1 MKIRIPINV
10 TKFGNVGYRFQ
21 KHFKGYGTYEGRVME
36 IRSNVKG
43 NKDRRC
49 IYSDGDIEDL
59 SLKDIK
65 KYNSL
70 NFLTPVKKIEN
81 KPVKIRIS
89 VNKIKVGDIG
99 YKFRKSF
106 KGHGIFE
113 GCVIEIKTHAENKK
127 NRRCLYTDGD
137 MEDLSIVQIRS
148 YDRVTPRFL
157 SPVNVFK
164 NSKSSKKPDLSPV
177 ENKVLRVIMIS
188 TVIQPANRKMNPKIV
203 VLFHL

>member
-1 MKIRIPINV
+1 MNKSVKNPPNINSLIPIQLLNKFLYSPVKIRIPINV

-21 KHFKGYGTYEGRVME
+21 NHFKGYGAYEGRVME

-59 SLKDIK
+59 SLKDIG

-70 NFLTPVKKIEN
+70 KFLTPVKKIEN
-81 KPVKIRIS
+81 KIEKIRIPIT
-89 VNKIKVGDIG
+89 KIKVGDIG

-113 GCVIEIKTHAENKK
+113 GCVIEIKNTCREQKK
-127 NRRCLYTDGD
+127 
-137 MEDLSIVQIRS
+137 
-148 YDRVTPRFL
+148 
-157 SPVNVFK
+157 
-164 NSKSSKKPDLSPV
+164 
-177 ENKVLRVIMIS
+177 
-188 TVIQPANRKMNPKIV
+188 
-203 VLFHL
+203 